1 MNKKSKYILACCMV
15 LLTACNS
22 AAPAETSET
31 ASDTTSAAVTGE
43 TEQTSAVLTDAPP
56 EESREPAVF
65 SIYLANSEEDMP
77 FDDNIAEKIKEI
89 TGVTLEITRPEGDY
103 ADEISEMIASDA
115 LPDMIYAADSTDEVI
130 SSGYAALLDGYF
142 ETGGNNIKAMYGAG
156 FDKLRAEDGHIYTV
170 GTVSEPNTDIYGT
183 FQIQLDVLK
192 EAGYPEITTLEELED
207 CLAAY
212 AENHKWINERSTVGF
227 SFCGGTK
234 TNRGIFEDKINAL
247 LGLPYG
253 GDFIYDGET
262 AVYKWLHPQVKEFYR
277 WLNRLYNKGLLD
289 EKTFTQGHTTY
300 EDKLASGCVLAIA
313 DIGENIA
320 AANEQLPESRQYFP
334 LAVTIDENTLCPEL
348 YNYGYS
354 GESGIMITTSCR
366 DPQRAFE
373 FLDDFCSDEVQ
384 TLIGWGIEG
393 EDYTVSDGVRTL
405 PESDEE
411 NISSIG
417 LYRFPF
423 PVRSSLDRDPSGNYY
438 SPDYLYADRS
448 GAETEALEAYGILTA
463 AELFPR
469 DIPAPRPMVGADEL
483 SDNIEAEIIRSTLET
498 YVSTETANAVM
509 CPEEEFD
516 ERWDDIMAW
525 LTDNGV
531 DRLNDIVNDMI

>member
-1 MNKKSKYILACCMV
+1 MV
-15 LLTACNS
+15 LLSACNS
-22 AAPAETSET
+22 AAPTETSET
-31 ASDTTSAAVTGE
+31 ASETASAAVTGE
-43 TEQTSAVLTDAPP
+43 TEQTSAVSTDAPP
-56 EESREPAVF
+56 EENREPAVF
-65 SIYLANSEEDMP
+65 SIYLANAEEDMP
-77 FDDNIAEKIKEI
+77 FDDNIAEKIKDI
-89 TGVTLEITRPEGDY
+89 TGVTLEISRPEGDY

-130 SSGYAALLDGYF
+130 SSGYAAILDGYF
-142 ETGGNNIKAMYGAG
+142 ETGGNNIKAMYGAS
-156 FDKLRAEDGHIYTV
+156 FDKLPAEDGHIYTV
-170 GTVSEPNTDIYGT
+170 GTVSKPNTDIYGT

-234 TNRGIFEDKINAL
+234 SNRSIFEDKINAL
-247 LGLPYG
+247 MGLPYG
-253 GDFIYDGET
+253 GDFVYDGET
-262 AVYKWLHPQVKEFYR
+262 VVYKWLHPQVKEFYR

-289 EKTFTQGHTTY
+289 EKAFTQGHRTY
-300 EDKLASGCVLAIA
+300 EDKLASGCVLATA

-320 AANEQLPESRQYFP
+320 VANEQLPESRQYFP

-354 GESGIMITTSCR
+354 GESGIMITTSCS

-384 TLIGWGIEG
+384 TFIGWGIEG
-393 EDYTVSDGVRTL
+393 EDYTVSDGVRTVT
-405 PESDEE
+405 ESDEE
-411 NISSIG
+411 NISSVG

-423 PVRSSLDRDPSGNYY
+423 PVHSSLDRDSSGYYY

-448 GAETEALEAYGILTA
+448 GAEDAALEAYGILTA

-469 DIPAPRPMVGADEL
+469 DIPAPRPMVSADAL